1 VVLVDGE
8 HYPPVV
14 RAALEELAASGTRPA
29 AALLLGGTE
38 KVEGHGSL
46 VDLGVATE
54 WVDRPGDPQA
64 AAAALSRLLERIRP
78 DVVVDLS
85 DEPVVDSRRRMRL
98 ACHALVAGVG
108 YEGPDFGFTPPPR
121 PRVARRPAIAVI
133 GTGKRT
139 GKTAVTGDV
148 VRRLSSSGRTPVVV
162 AMGRGGPPEPVVIE
176 AGGDVGLESLLAIAD
191 GGNHAAS
198 DFYEDAVTTGAAT
211 VGARRCGGG
220 LAGAVGY
227 SNVAEAIR
235 AADQLPGDLT
245 VLEGSGAAVPPAH
258 ADATALVVPAD
269 ADPEL
274 LGGYLG
280 AYRLLLADV
289 AVVTMAGPPRSS
301 PHQVETTL
309 GVLRSISRRTPLVST
324 VFRPWP
330 LGPLDGMNVFFATT
344 ASNAVSASLAPY
356 LQDTFSCEV
365 VATSSHLADRQALQA
380 DLEAAPEFDVL
391 LVELKAAAV
400 DVAARM
406 ATERGARV
414 VFCDNRPVVVEEH
427 SDASLDEAVSRLSR
441 LAEERFAGG

>member
-1 VVLVDGE
+1 MLVDGE

-14 RAALEELAASGTRPA
+14 RAALADLVERGTRPA

-46 VDLGVATE
+46 VDLGVPTE
-54 WVDRPGDPQA
+54 WVDRPADPQA
-64 AAAALSRLLERIRP
+64 AAHALSRLLERVGP

-98 ACHALVAGVG
+98 ACYALVAGVS
-108 YEGPDFGFTPPPR
+108 YEGPDFVFRPPPR
-121 PRVARRPAIAVI
+121 PRVARRPSIAVI

-139 GKTAVTGDV
+139 GKTAVTGDL
-148 VRRLSSSGRTPVVV
+148 VRRLTATGRTPVVV
-162 AMGRGGPPEPVVIE
+162 AMGRGGPPDPVVIE
-176 AGGDVGLESLLAIAD
+176 AAGDMSPERLLAIAD
-191 GGNHAAS
+191 GGTHAAS

-211 VGARRCGGG
+211 IGARRCGGG
-220 LAGAVGY
+220 LAGAVGH
-227 SNVAEAIR
+227 SNVAEAI
-235 AADQLPGDLT
+235 AAAEQLPGDLT

-289 AVVTMAGPPRSS
+289 ALVTMAGPPRSS

-309 GVLRSISRRTPLVST
+309 EVLRGISRQIPVVRTVL
-324 VFRPWP
+324 RPQP
-330 LGPLDGMNVFFATT
+330 LGPVDGMKVFFATT
-344 ASNAVSASLAPY
+344 APDVVSASLASS
-356 LQDTFSCEV
+356 LQDRFSCEV

-380 DLEAAPEFDVL
+380 DLAAAREFDVL

-400 DVAARM
+400 DVAVRT
-406 ATERGARV
+406 ATARGARV
-414 VFCDNRPVVVEEH
+414 VFCDNRPIAIDEH
-427 SDASLDEAVSRLSR
+427 SDGTLDETVSRLAH
-441 LAEERFAGG
+441 LAEERFAGR